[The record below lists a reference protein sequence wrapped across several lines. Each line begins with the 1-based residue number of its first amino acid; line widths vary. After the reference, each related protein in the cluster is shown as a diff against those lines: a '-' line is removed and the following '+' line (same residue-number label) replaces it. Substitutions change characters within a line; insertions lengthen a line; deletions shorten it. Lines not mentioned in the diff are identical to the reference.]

1 MARFRSVCGR
11 STGFLRQQ
19 KVMTEMA
26 RPRTPLISRGS
37 VIAASIEMIDGE
49 GIDSFSLPRVA
60 KQLNVSTSSLYHHFT
75 DRRELMAEV
84 AREIMR
90 QTTIP
95 SDPVDGAWIEWFVQ
109 LSLNYRN
116 AILRH
121 ANAALILVELLPRD
135 VLTGT
140 YERCARIL
148 AECGVDPALHVI
160 ILDGLEK
167 LSFATTLS
175 SLANKTGGGAEV
187 FPNVDAERHP
197 VLSRALVANPWSQDE
212 LFEVTI
218 RSFLSG
224 VRAHSRVDR

>member
-1 MARFRSVCGR
+1 MV
-11 STGFLRQQ
+11 
-19 KVMTEMA
+19 
-26 RPRTPLISRGS
+26 RPRKPLITRDSI
-37 VIAASIEMIDGE
+37 IAASIEMIDGD

-60 KQLNVSTSSLYHHFT
+60 KQLNVSTSSLYHHFS

-84 AREIMR
+84 AKEIMR
-90 QTTIP
+90 GARVP
-95 SDPVDGAWIEWFVQ
+95 AAPADGDWMEWFVQ
-109 LSLNYRN
+109 LSLNYRE

-135 VLTGT
+135 VLTST
-140 YERCARIL
+140 YEKCARIL
-148 AECGVDPALHVI
+148 SDCGVAPALHVI

-167 LSFATTLS
+167 LSFATILS
-175 SLANKTGGGAEV
+175 SLANASAADGDI

-197 VLSRALVANPWSQDE
+197 VLSTALSSNPWSATE

-224 VRAHSRVDR
+224 VMAGSAHPAAHE